1 MKAILSIVAGL
12 IVGVLVAGLLLGGI
26 LAFTP
31 EPPPPSAADPSIAI
45 PTSTPSVTASLAPS
59 DGPSAAASI
68 TPSAAAAPFNVRR
81 PAPPLSGPQAGD
93 GTIDPATFLPGVDVA
108 S

>member
-45 PTSTPSVTASLAPS
+45 PTSTPSVTASVAPS
-59 DGPSAAASI
+59 ASPSAAASV
-68 TPSAAAAPFNVRR
+68 TPSAAAAPFHVGE
-81 PAPPLSGPQAGD
+81 PAPPLVVPQAGD
-93 GTIDPATFLPGVDVA
+93 GTIDLATFLPGVDVT